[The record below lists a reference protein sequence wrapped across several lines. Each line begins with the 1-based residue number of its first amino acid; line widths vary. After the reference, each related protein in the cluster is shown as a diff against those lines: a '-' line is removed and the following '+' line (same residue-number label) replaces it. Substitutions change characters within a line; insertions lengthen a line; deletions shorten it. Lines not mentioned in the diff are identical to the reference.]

1 MFSVRVIASGTFY
14 PPASQHPEHDK
25 TIQSTIAFIKSSLDE
40 NLRFMRG
47 KNKTVVFRT
56 WNGILFLGITDK
68 LSVPFLELQL
78 QIIRNICVFLFGSHF
93 EQKMQHR
100 VSQLHCQV
108 LARYVD
114 SFIEASKYDA
124 RLQLSFVKYHV
135 DFKRISALLREQIPT
150 SEMPPDLRFVE
161 CIVWKDHQV
170 VARIGREE
178 EQLDYNDVFMLGLY
192 GRVEHELDGGDVV
205 AFDANYVNA
214 VEPSSSVKHRAGFLR
229 VDGQIEQCSIAST
242 RLGKNSPYI
251 AMFVTKDA
259 AARERRD
266 MIMNVL
272 GLVCVAMQEAVTEV
286 VEPVTQSHAHG
297 LVLYGLVDRTNGM
310 YHEEIASSQQHS
322 IEVTELLLRAMPSRV
337 VQTMQAGHR
346 MAMWND
352 GLFWFSYELILLNQQ
367 SDIVP
372 AYSPSDDFWSVVRE
386 DNIHVYEVLS
396 IYLAEMCPE
405 AIVELNKLRFTELV
419 GEINIPQRRKLL
431 KTTSYASHAAATA
444 KTKPGK
450 LPRASSH
457 AQALGTSY
465 KSLDKPSGMRNQK
478 RDD

>member
-14 PPASQHPEHDK
+14 PPESQHPEHDK
-25 TIQSTIAFIKSSLDE
+25 TIQSTIAFIKSNLDE
-40 NLRFMRG
+40 KLHFMRG

-56 WNGILFLGITDK
+56 WNGIRLLGNTDK
-68 LSVPFLELQL
+68 ISVPLLELQL
-78 QIIRNICVFLFGSHF
+78 QIIRNICVFLFGTQF

-135 DFKRISALLREQIPT
+135 DFKRISTLLHEQIPT

-161 CIVWKDHQV
+161 CIVWKDAQV

-178 EQLDYNDVFMLGLY
+178 EQLDYNDIFMLGLY

-205 AFDANYVNA
+205 VFDANYVNA
-214 VEPSSSVKHRAGFLR
+214 VEPSSVIHRAAFLR
-229 VDGQIEQCSIAST
+229 VGGQIEQCSIAST

-266 MIMNVL
+266 VIMNVL
-272 GLVCVAMQEAVTEV
+272 GLVCVAMQEAVTED
-286 VEPVTQSHAHG
+286 VEPVTQNDVHG
-297 LVLYGLVDRTNGM
+297 LVFYGLVDRTNGL

-337 VQTMQAGHR
+337 VQAMKAGHR
-346 MAMWND
+346 MVMWND
-352 GLFWFSYELILLNQQ
+352 GLFWFLYELILLNQQ
-367 SDIVP
+367 GDLVP
-372 AYSPSDDFWSVVRE
+372 TYSPSDDFWSIVRE
-386 DNIHVYEVLS
+386 DNIHVYEALS

-405 AIVELNKLRFTELV
+405 AIVERNKLRFTELV
-419 GEINIPQRRKLL
+419 GAINVPQRRKLL
-431 KTTSYASHAAATA
+431 KTASYAAHTDAT
-444 KTKPGK
+444 KPKPGK

-457 AQALGTSY
+457 SQALGTSY
-465 KSLDKPSGMRNQK
+465 KSLDKPTALRKQK